1 MVRTF
6 QSLLIFLAGVTVTV
20 AILSGSGVWQ
30 PPPTGT
36 PSVSTLPLSTPSAST
51 LPGSTVAPV
60 TPDSFASPASQDSPN
75 TTATPPTTVSWPLE
89 LTGITEPGY
98 GRFAK
103 LPLATNQ
110 PVAFVDVKPGDEVE
124 KGWQVFSHWESPDR
138 LQAVKNDVER
148 TKKQSQIAQ
157 TRVAAAEQSLARLET
172 LTGHVP
178 PQELQDAQT
187 LVAIRRAEADAAE
200 LSVQEADNRFTALDF
215 EFKQAFVTSPIDGI
229 VVSVNVVQGERR
241 QASESFRGVTI
252 LDPTVLNCRCVV
264 TPRQAQ
270 WLRQPQ
276 ATPPLIVV
284 FDQEQTWSAKLVHV
298 GVMAEGSTGLVPV
311 IFEIPNP
318 DRHLL
323 CGIPVKVRLD
333 SPTNQLASPV
343 TDLK

>member
-110 PVAFVDVKPGDEVE
+110 PVAFVDV
-124 KGWQVFSHWESPDR
+124 
-138 LQAVKNDVER
+138 
-148 TKKQSQIAQ
+148 
-157 TRVAAAEQSLARLET
+157 
-172 LTGHVP
+172 
-178 PQELQDAQT
+178 
-187 LVAIRRAEADAAE
+187 
-200 LSVQEADNRFTALDF
+200 
-215 EFKQAFVTSPIDGI
+215 
-229 VVSVNVVQGERR
+229 
-241 QASESFRGVTI
+241 
-252 LDPTVLNCRCVV
+252 
-264 TPRQAQ
+264 
-270 WLRQPQ
+270 
-276 ATPPLIVV
+276 
-284 FDQEQTWSAKLVHV
+284 
-298 GVMAEGSTGLVPV
+298 
-311 IFEIPNP
+311 
-318 DRHLL
+318 
-323 CGIPVKVRLD
+323 
-333 SPTNQLASPV
+333 
-343 TDLK
+343 